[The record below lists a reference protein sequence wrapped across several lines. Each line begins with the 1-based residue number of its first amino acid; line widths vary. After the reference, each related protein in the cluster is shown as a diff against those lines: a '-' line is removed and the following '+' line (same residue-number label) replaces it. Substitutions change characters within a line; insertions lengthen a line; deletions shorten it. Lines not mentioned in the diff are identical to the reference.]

1 MSELLNDVRLTDGRN
16 ISSQV
21 SKGCSYWAMEAQLLT
36 GIVCFAG
43 GWILRDFFVEVP
55 TPISN
60 PCACTCNC
68 LTSELPLQ
76 SSFGL
81 VIFSLAV
88 GAVGFILV
96 VFKLHPISQTVSKGN
111 PKGSKGVFGIS
122 GNPRAL
128 LSLIIN

>member
-1 MSELLNDVRLTDGRN
+1 
-16 ISSQV
+16 
-21 SKGCSYWAMEAQLLT
+21 MEAQLLT

-68 LTSELPLQ
+68 LTSELPPQ

-81 VIFSLAV
+81 VIFSLV
-88 GAVGFILV
+88 IGAIGFAFVIL
-96 VFKLHPISQTVSKGN
+96 KLHPISPVVSKGN

-122 GNPRAL
+122 GKAL
-128 LSLIIN
+128 PLTQ